1 MSEPEYVRKYKF
13 YEKVF
18 QAKVIELKKIYL
30 DGVAKVRS
38 RSHPFFK
45 MTHVVFDSKI

>member
-30 DGVAKVRS
+30 DGVARS
-38 RSHPFFK
+38 GQGHIHFLK
-45 MTHVVFDSKI
+45 